1 MPLSNGNATPNGTTG
16 FLSFNAKPP
25 LVWITGDEEE
35 FDETTLRYWK
45 EEGFTTKY
53 LPYKPTADPN
63 TYIARLKAL
72 HNELPL
78 GVHYA
83 LIAYGTAASVV
94 LRIATKPMPRLCA
107 LVAYYPSVIP
117 NPRAT
122 YPSQLEL
129 VVHLAGR
136 QVVPQTEFKSYRYA
150 GTTPGFAEYAKPE
163 FEGVEAGLAWGRTLG
178 CVQRGFRLDSR
189 PQVEETWD
197 KSLQLKFTTELY
209 DDEYGSEMVDIMVPE
224 DPHVTYG
231 PTLTGGIG
239 AQDLEV
245 FYRDYFDPSIA
256 PDSKIR
262 LVSRTIGVDR
272 VVDEMVVSF
281 THTAEIDWLLP
292 NVPPTNKKVEIP
304 IVSIVGVR
312 GGKLTQE
319 HVYWDQASVL
329 LQIGLLDPE
338 NVPKD
343 MKEEGLQRLPIS
355 GALQARQVLDPQ
367 KSRYHAFPPLI

>member
-1 MPLSNGNATPNGTTG
+1 MSLSNGNATQNGTTG

-53 LPYKPTADPN
+53 LPYSPTADPN
-63 TYIARLKAL
+63 AYLAKLKTL

-78 GVHYA
+78 GVSYA
-83 LIAYGTAASVV
+83 LIAYGTAASLV
-94 LRIATKPMPRLCA
+94 LRAALKPMPRLCA
-107 LVAYYPSVIP
+107 LVAYYPSAVP
-117 NPRAT
+117 NPRAS
-122 YPSQLEL
+122 YPSQLQL

-136 QVVPQTEFKSYRYA
+136 QVVPPTEFKSYRYSRTA
-150 GTTPGFAEYAKPE
+150 PGFAEHAKPE

-178 CVQRGFRLDSR
+178 CVQKGFKLDSR
-189 PQVEETWD
+189 TQVENTWD
-197 KSLQLKFTTELY
+197 RMKFTTELY
-209 DDEYGSEMVDIMVPE
+209 DDEYGSEMVNMMVPE
-224 DPHVTYG
+224 NPHVTHG

-245 FYRDYFDPSIA
+245 FYRDYFDPSIT

-281 THTAEIDWLLP
+281 THTNEVDWILP
-292 NVPPTNKKVEIP
+292 DVPPTNKKVEIAM
-304 IVSIVGVR
+304 VSIVGVR
-312 GGKLTQE
+312 GGKLTHE

-329 LQIGLLDPE
+329 LQVGLLDPE
-338 NVPKD
+338 NVPED
-343 MKEEGLQRLPIS
+343 LKEEGLKRLPVA
-355 GALQARQVLDPQ
+355 GAWQARQILDPQ
-367 KSRYHAFPPLI
+367 KSRYNAFLPLI